1 MRLSAHKLLCAAWL
15 VSIGLLAGSPATNLR
30 PCPIPST
37 EALPPTPPPYVPSP
51 KERAAEAAR
60 AHSNRVARAEERA
73 AYLELVAVLA
83 GKQGTETNNLDR
95 EDTETVTKRSKILRK
110 AAKDKG
116 K

>member
-1 MRLSAHKLLCAAWL
+1 MRLSIHRTLCIAWL
-15 VSIGLLAGSPATNLR
+15 AAFGLLAGAPSQNPR
-30 PCPIPST
+30 PCPIPCT

-51 KERAAEAAR
+51 KERAAEADR
-60 AHSNRVARAEERA
+60 AHSNHVARAEERA

-110 AAKDKG
+110 AAKDKA